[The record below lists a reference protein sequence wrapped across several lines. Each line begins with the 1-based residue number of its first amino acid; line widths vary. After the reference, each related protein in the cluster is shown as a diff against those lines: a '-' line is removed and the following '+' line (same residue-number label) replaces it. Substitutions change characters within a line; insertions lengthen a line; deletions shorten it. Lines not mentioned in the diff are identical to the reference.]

1 MSLQTV
7 KDPAD
12 ANGKAIVYGPRGGMS
27 YRTSDATNTLDR
39 DSTTPTLPPN
49 PYPNEGLLAEIGDEY
64 IVIGIFISNGQYVLK
79 HPKDEFSR
87 EVCAYASDLFNQ
99 GYSISDAILITCRK
113 YNLHFMS

>member
-12 ANGKAIVYGPRGGMS
+12 AKGKAIVYGPRGGMS
-27 YRTSDATNTLDR
+27 YRTSDATDKLDQE
-39 DSTTPTLPPN
+39 STSTTLPPN
-49 PYPNEGLLAEIGDEY
+49 PYPYDGLLAEIGDGY
-64 IVIGIFISNGQYVLK
+64 TVIGIFISNGQYVLK
-79 HPKDEFSR
+79 HPSDKFSR